1 MPALASPFR
10 GCSPR
15 CPPALFPRFPSLL
28 STSISRPCLP
38 LLRHLPPPSLGFRSP
53 LGLHAPQG
61 PIPLCLIPSSLGT
74 SRLRASV
81 SQGSPLPTLLATPH
95 LHSAASAVSWLPR
108 PLSGPPTSSGP
119 PISISIC
126 GRWRLTSCRSICLL
140 PACLGAHPLPAGR
153 QSSRGGGAKGSW
165 KGCPAPRPEQTW
177 PPLQQGPGPG

>member
-1 MPALASPFR
+1 MPALASPFG

-15 CPPALFPRFPSLL
+15 CPPALFPRLPSLL
-28 STSISRPCLP
+28 STSICRPRLP

-81 SQGSPLPTLLATPH
+81 SQGSPLPTLPATPH

-119 PISISIC
+119 PISISISIC

-153 QSSRGGGAKGSW
+153 QSSGGWRSKGTLEELP
-165 KGCPAPRPEQTW
+165 CPQT
-177 PPLQQGPGPG
+177 